1 MANEIQIKL
10 GNVSIKAVLKEVD
23 SDGKYAFTAI
33 SLSSSLLTGI

>member
-1 MANEIQIKL
+1 MKYKL
-10 GNVSIKAVLKEVD
+10 KFGKVSTKAILKEVD